1 MWIFVLIILAGA
13 ITQTMLKV
21 SLLNRGY
28 RIALICGTI
37 VLTAFFYRQATQYNL
52 ADLRNYLNSETTL
65 NTLCGAVI
73 IQELLTLVFGTILL
87 RRYFTNKIIKK
98 IHYIVLLPSVLY
110 PLSYQLLLVY
120 LFNTRSGIDYLKTNL
135 LLCAVAVICTIAASE
150 FSSKLSLQRK
160 IEFIAL
166 SSVITISLAM
176 FLPVIFAGGAPGGEI
191 IVINLNMIKGAALIL
206 GLVLL
211 FSIASYYDIYSKIIK
226 HIKINQ
232 TKEVLK

>member
-13 ITQTMLKV
+13 ITQTILKL

-37 VLTAFFYRQATQYNL
+37 ILTACFYRQATQYNL

-65 NTLCGAVI
+65 NTLCGVVI

-87 RRYFTNKIIKK
+87 RRYFTDKKIKK
-98 IHYIVLLPSVLY
+98 FHYIVLLPSVLY
-110 PLSYQLLLVY
+110 PLSYQLFLVY

-135 LLCAVAVICTIAASE
+135 LLCAITVICTVAAAE
-150 FSSKLSLQRK
+150 FLSKLSLQRK

-176 FLPVIFAGGAPGGEI
+176 FLPVIFAGGAPSGEI
-191 IVINLNMIKGAALIL
+191 IVLNLNMIKGAGLIL
-206 GLVLL
+206 GLILL
-211 FSIASYYDIYSKIIK
+211 FSLASYYDIYSKIIE

-232 TKEVLK
+232 TKEV

>member
-1 MWIFVLIILAGA
+1 MWIFILIILAGA
-13 ITQTMLKV
+13 ITQTILKV
-21 SLLNRGY
+21 SLINRGY

-87 RRYFTNKIIKK
+87 RRYFTDKKIKK

-150 FSSKLSLQRK
+150 FLSKLSLQRK

-191 IVINLNMIKGAALIL
+191 IVINLNMIKGASMIFVLI
-206 GLVLL
+206 LL
-211 FSIASYYDIYSKIIK
+211 FSLASYYDIYSKIIK
-226 HIKINQ
+226 HIKIILY
-232 TKEVLK
+232 TLEI